1 MSTNQRPMFNVFR
14 KVNFDDSIEK
24 IEWRT
29 YYPYTRS
36 FRNNDIIEIVI
47 NQSTTEQLSTKNEI
61 LRVNSMIDIRSA
73 ISCEGVSI
81 KGNPRNLNPRFIRG
95 IRNITLYCF
104 GVCGFWALQSTLF
117 DATYD
122 SQLLVSG
129 KIIKTGD
136 GDVSFVNNAPA
147 FMFSS
152 VKYILGG
159 GSKEMELVQ
168 DPGIVSTVR
177 GYLCYTSEDSKHLAI
192 SGWNFPNSPKLNPDG
207 TFTFLIPLRHF
218 FNIFNDYRTVIC
230 GMQTFTFTRANND
243 ANCFIVKEKTPTSNT
258 TVKMDIQNVELKIK
272 RIYPESGIKE
282 KLLEGV
288 AANNSII
295 MPYRQWD
302 VQVKTLAAGAIS
314 DAWAVKTTSHVESP
328 RYVIKNWI
336 NLKKDPTYFNH
347 INITNIKLSLNAERF
362 PTERMR
368 LNFDNNDYNEAHFR
382 YTEFQSSYLNCSE
395 KRTILDYDVFKERT
409 LFVIDCSRRDENE
422 RPSTV
427 DVRLEIEAAQGFPE
441 NTRAY
446 CIIIHDCIMEYLPL
460 DNIVNNLKA

>member
-1 MSTNQRPMFNVFR
+1 MFNVFR

-47 NQSTTEQLSTKNEI
+47 NQST
-61 LRVNSMIDIRSA
+61 
-73 ISCEGVSI
+73 
-81 KGNPRNLNPRFIRG
+81 
-95 IRNITLYCF
+95 
-104 GVCGFWALQSTLF
+104 LF

-152 VKYILGG
+152 VKYVLGG

-168 DPGIVSTVR
+168 DPGIVSIVR

-243 ANCFIVKEKTPTSNT
+243 ANCFIVKEKTPTSNI

-295 MPYRQWD
+295 MPYRQCD

-314 DAWAVKTTSHVESP
+314 DPWAW
-328 RYVIKNWI
+328 KNWI
-336 NLKKDPTYFNH
+336 NLKKDPTYFDH
-347 INITNIKLSLNAERF
+347 INITNIKLSLNAESF
-362 PTERMR
+362 PTEKMR

-395 KRTILDYDVFKERT
+395 KRPILDYDVFKEHT

-446 CIIIHDCIMEYLPL
+446 CIIIHDCIIEYLPL

>member
-47 NQSTTEQLSTKNEI
+47 NQST
-61 LRVNSMIDIRSA
+61 
-73 ISCEGVSI
+73 
-81 KGNPRNLNPRFIRG
+81 
-95 IRNITLYCF
+95 
-104 GVCGFWALQSTLF
+104 LF

-152 VKYILGG
+152 VKYVLGG

-177 GYLCYTSEDSKHLAI
+177 GYLGYTSEDSKHLAI

-272 RIYPESGIKE
+272 RIYPESAIKE

-314 DAWAVKTTSHVESP
+314 DA
-328 RYVIKNWI
+328 
-336 NLKKDPTYFNH
+336 
-347 INITNIKLSLNAERF
+347 
-362 PTERMR
+362 
-368 LNFDNNDYNEAHFR
+368 
-382 YTEFQSSYLNCSE
+382 E
-395 KRTILDYDVFKERT
+395 KRPILDYDVFKERT

>member
-1 MSTNQRPMFNVFR
+1 MSTNQRPIFNVFR

-36 FRNNDIIEIVI
+36 FRNNDVIEIVI
-47 NQSTTEQLSTKNEI
+47 N
-61 LRVNSMIDIRSA
+61 
-73 ISCEGVSI
+73 
-81 KGNPRNLNPRFIRG
+81 
-95 IRNITLYCF
+95 
-104 GVCGFWALQSTLF
+104 QSTLF

-152 VKYILGG
+152 VKYVLGG

-168 DPGIVSTVR
+168 DPGI
-177 GYLCYTSEDSKHLAI
+177 
-192 SGWNFPNSPKLNPDG
+192 
-207 TFTFLIPLRHF
+207 
-218 FNIFNDYRTVIC
+218 
-230 GMQTFTFTRANND
+230 TFTFTRANND
-243 ANCFIVKEKTPTSNT
+243 TNCFIVKEKTPTSNT

-302 VQVKTLAAGAIS
+302 VQVKILAAGAVS

-328 RYVIKNWI
+328 RYVIVCFQVEKLDK
-336 NLKKDPTYFNH
+336 LKKDPTYFDH
-347 INITNIKLSLNAERF
+347 INITNIKLSLNAESF

-395 KRTILDYDVFKERT
+395 KRPISDYDIFKEH
-409 LFVIDCSRRDENE
+409 CSRRDENE

-427 DVRLEIEAAQGFPE
+427 DVKLEIEASQGFPE

>member
-1 MSTNQRPMFNVFR
+1 MVLIFDHPQQQDIIDIPVQSTSVLRKTSCDTVTSGGCVPNVTMSTSQRPMFNVFR
-14 KVNFDDSIEK
+14 KVKFDDSIEK

-36 FRNNDIIEIVI
+36 FRNNDVIEIVI
-47 NQSTTEQLSTKNEI
+47 N
-61 LRVNSMIDIRSA
+61 
-73 ISCEGVSI
+73 
-81 KGNPRNLNPRFIRG
+81 
-95 IRNITLYCF
+95 
-104 GVCGFWALQSTLF
+104 QSTLF

-136 GDVSFVNNAPA
+136 GDVSFVNNAAA

-152 VKYILGG
+152 VKYVLGG

-168 DPGIVSTVR
+168 DTGI
-177 GYLCYTSEDSKHLAI
+177 
-192 SGWNFPNSPKLNPDG
+192 
-207 TFTFLIPLRHF
+207 HF

-243 ANCFIVKEKTPTSNT
+243 ANCFLVKEKTPTGNT
-258 TVKMDIQNVELKIK
+258 TVKMDIENVELKIK

-282 KLLEGV
+282 ILLEGV

-295 MPYRQWD
+295 IPYRQWD
-302 VQVKTLAAGAIS
+302 VQVKSLPAGAIS
-314 DAWAVKTTSHVESP
+314 DAWAVKTTSHIESP
-328 RYVIKNWI
+328 RYVIVCFQVEKLD
-336 NLKKDPTYFNH
+336 NLNKDPTYFDH
-347 INITNIKLSLNAERF
+347 INITNIKLSLNAEGF

-368 LNFDNNDYNEAHFR
+368 LNFGNNDYNEAHFR

-395 KRTILDYDVFKERT
+395 KRPLLDYNVFKERT
-409 LFVIDCSRRDENE
+409 LFVIDCSRRDKDE

-441 NTRAY
+441 NTKAY

>member
-1 MSTNQRPMFNVFR
+1 
-14 KVNFDDSIEK
+14 
-24 IEWRT
+24 
-29 YYPYTRS
+29 
-36 FRNNDIIEIVI
+36 
-47 NQSTTEQLSTKNEI
+47 
-61 LRVNSMIDIRSA
+61 
-73 ISCEGVSI
+73 
-81 KGNPRNLNPRFIRG
+81 
-95 IRNITLYCF
+95 
-104 GVCGFWALQSTLF
+104 
-117 DATYD
+117 
-122 SQLLVSG
+122 
-129 KIIKTGD
+129 
-136 GDVSFVNNAPA
+136 
-147 FMFSS
+147 
-152 VKYILGG
+152 
-159 GSKEMELVQ
+159 MELVQ

-218 FNIFNDYRTVIC
+218 FNVFNDYRTVIC

-243 ANCFIVKEKTPTSNT
+243 ANCFIVKEKTPSSNT

-272 RIYPESGIKE
+272 RIYPESAIKE

-288 AANNSII
+288 AANSSII

-314 DAWAVKTTSHVESP
+314 DAWA
-328 RYVIKNWI
+328 KNWI
-336 NLKKDPTYFNH
+336 NLKKGPTYFDH
-347 INITNIKLSLNAERF
+347 INITNIKLSLNAESF

-395 KRTILDYDVFKERT
+395 KRPILDYDVFKEH
-409 LFVIDCSRRDENE
+409 CSRRDENE

-441 NTRAY
+441 NIRAY

-460 DNIVNNLKA
+460 DNIVNNPKLS

>member
-14 KVNFDDSIEK
+14 KVKFDDSIEK

-36 FRNNDIIEIVI
+36 LSFRNNDVIEIVI
-47 NQSTTEQLSTKNEI
+47 N
-61 LRVNSMIDIRSA
+61 
-73 ISCEGVSI
+73 
-81 KGNPRNLNPRFIRG
+81 
-95 IRNITLYCF
+95 
-104 GVCGFWALQSTLF
+104 QSTLF

-136 GDVSFVNNAPA
+136 GDVSFVNNAAA

-152 VKYILGG
+152 VKYVLGG

-168 DPGIVSTVR
+168 DTGIVSTVR
-177 GYLCYTSEDSKHLAI
+177 GYLCYTPEDSNHLGI

-207 TFTFLIPLRHF
+207 TFSFLIPLKHF

-230 GMQTFTFTRANND
+230 GTQTFTFTSANND
-243 ANCFIVKEKTPTSNT
+243 ANCFVVKEKTPTGNT
-258 TVKMDIQNVELKIK
+258 TVKMDIENVELKIK
-272 RIYPESGIKE
+272 RIYPQS
-282 KLLEGV
+282 
-288 AANNSII
+288 
-295 MPYRQWD
+295 QWYQRNI
-302 VQVKTLAAGAIS
+302 VG
-314 DAWAVKTTSHVESP
+314 
-328 RYVIKNWI
+328 RYVIVCFQVEKFD
-336 NLKKDPTYFNH
+336 NLKKDPTYFDH
-347 INITNIKLSLNAERF
+347 INITNIKLSLNAESF

-368 LNFDNNDYNEAHFR
+368 LNFGNNDYNEAHFR

-395 KRTILDYDVFKERT
+395 KRPLLDYNVFKERT

-441 NTRAY
+441 NTKAY

>member
-47 NQSTTEQLSTKNEI
+47 NQST
-61 LRVNSMIDIRSA
+61 
-73 ISCEGVSI
+73 
-81 KGNPRNLNPRFIRG
+81 
-95 IRNITLYCF
+95 
-104 GVCGFWALQSTLF
+104 LF

-152 VKYILGG
+152 VKYVLGG
-159 GSKEMELVQ
+159 GSKKMELVQ

-192 SGWNFPNSPKLNPDG
+192 SGWNFPNSLKLNPDG

-218 FNIFNDYRTVIC
+218 FNIFNDYRT
-230 GMQTFTFTRANND
+230 TFKFTRANND

-282 KLLEGV
+282 KLLEGD

-295 MPYRQWD
+295 MPYRYWD

-314 DAWAVKTTSHVESP
+314 FTH
-328 RYVIKNWI
+328 
-336 NLKKDPTYFNH
+336 
-347 INITNIKLSLNAERF
+347 
-362 PTERMR
+362 
-368 LNFDNNDYNEAHFR
+368 
-382 YTEFQSSYLNCSE
+382 
-395 KRTILDYDVFKERT
+395 
-409 LFVIDCSRRDENE
+409 
-422 RPSTV
+422 
-427 DVRLEIEAAQGFPE
+427 
-441 NTRAY
+441 
-446 CIIIHDCIMEYLPL
+446 
-460 DNIVNNLKA
+460 

>member
-47 NQSTTEQLSTKNEI
+47 NQST
-61 LRVNSMIDIRSA
+61 
-73 ISCEGVSI
+73 
-81 KGNPRNLNPRFIRG
+81 
-95 IRNITLYCF
+95 
-104 GVCGFWALQSTLF
+104 LF

-136 GDVSFVNNAPA
+136 GDVSFVNNAPV

-152 VKYILGG
+152 VKYMYLV
-159 GSKEMELVQ
+159 EMELVQ

-192 SGWNFPNSPKLNPDG
+192 SGWNFPNSPKLNPDR

-230 GMQTFTFTRANND
+230 GMQTLHFTRANND
-243 ANCFIVKEKTPTSNT
+243 ANCFIVKEKTPTS
-258 TVKMDIQNVELKIK
+258 TVRACLIEPYKRRLTRDIQNVELKIK

-295 MPYRQWD
+295 MPYMQWD

-328 RYVIKNWI
+328 RYVIVCFQVEKLDK
-336 NLKKDPTYFNH
+336 LKKDPTYFDH
-347 INITNIKLSLNAERF
+347 INITNIKLSLNAESF

-395 KRTILDYDVFKERT
+395 KRLILDYDVFNERT

-446 CIIIHDCIMEYLPL
+446 CI
-460 DNIVNNLKA
+460 

>member
-1 MSTNQRPMFNVFR
+1 
-14 KVNFDDSIEK
+14 
-24 IEWRT
+24 
-29 YYPYTRS
+29 
-36 FRNNDIIEIVI
+36 
-47 NQSTTEQLSTKNEI
+47 
-61 LRVNSMIDIRSA
+61 
-73 ISCEGVSI
+73 
-81 KGNPRNLNPRFIRG
+81 
-95 IRNITLYCF
+95 
-104 GVCGFWALQSTLF
+104 
-117 DATYD
+117 
-122 SQLLVSG
+122 
-129 KIIKTGD
+129 
-136 GDVSFVNNAPA
+136 
-147 FMFSS
+147 
-152 VKYILGG
+152 
-159 GSKEMELVQ
+159 MELVQ

-243 ANCFIVKEKTPTSNT
+243 ANCFIVKEKTSTSNT

-272 RIYPESGIKE
+272 SIYPESGIKE

-328 RYVIKNWI
+328 RYVIVCFQVEK
-336 NLKKDPTYFNH
+336 LDKFKKDPTYFDH
-347 INITNIKLSLNAERF
+347 INITNIKLSLNAESF
-362 PTERMR
+362 PTKRMR

-382 YTEFQSSYLNCSE
+382 YTEFQSSYLNGPLHE
-395 KRTILDYDVFKERT
+395 KRPILDYDVFKERT
-409 LFVIDCSRRDENE
+409 LLVIDCSKRDENE

-446 CIIIHDCIMEYLPL
+446 CLIIHDCIMEYLPL

>member
-47 NQSTTEQLSTKNEI
+47 NQST
-61 LRVNSMIDIRSA
+61 
-73 ISCEGVSI
+73 
-81 KGNPRNLNPRFIRG
+81 F
-95 IRNITLYCF
+95 
-104 GVCGFWALQSTLF
+104 F

-152 VKYILGG
+152 VKYVLGG

-168 DPGIVSTVR
+168 DPGI
-177 GYLCYTSEDSKHLAI
+177 YLCYTSEDSKHLAI

-207 TFTFLIPLRHF
+207 TFTFLIPLGHF
-218 FNIFNDYRTVIC
+218 FNIFNDYRTIIC

-314 DAWAVKTTSHVESP
+314 DTWAVKTTLHVESP
-328 RYVIKNWI
+328 RYVIV
-336 NLKKDPTYFNH
+336 
-347 INITNIKLSLNAERF
+347 R
-362 PTERMR
+362 
-368 LNFDNNDYNEAHFR
+368 
-382 YTEFQSSYLNCSE
+382 
-395 KRTILDYDVFKERT
+395 RTIG
-409 LFVIDCSRRDENE
+409 IMPQW
-422 RPSTV
+422 RP
-427 DVRLEIEAAQGFPE
+427 
-441 NTRAY
+441 
-446 CIIIHDCIMEYLPL
+446 
-460 DNIVNNLKA
+460 

>member
-47 NQSTTEQLSTKNEI
+47 NQST
-61 LRVNSMIDIRSA
+61 
-73 ISCEGVSI
+73 
-81 KGNPRNLNPRFIRG
+81 
-95 IRNITLYCF
+95 
-104 GVCGFWALQSTLF
+104 LF

-152 VKYILGG
+152 VKYVLGG

-314 DAWAVKTTSHVESP
+314 DAWA
-328 RYVIKNWI
+328 KNWI
-336 NLKKDPTYFNH
+336 NLKKDPTYFDH
-347 INITNIKLSLNAERF
+347 INITNIKLSLNAESF
-362 PTERMR
+362 PTERMH

-395 KRTILDYDVFKERT
+395 KRPILDFDVFKERT
-409 LFVIDCSRRDENE
+409 LFVLDCSRRDENE

>member
-47 NQSTTEQLSTKNEI
+47 NQST
-61 LRVNSMIDIRSA
+61 
-73 ISCEGVSI
+73 
-81 KGNPRNLNPRFIRG
+81 
-95 IRNITLYCF
+95 
-104 GVCGFWALQSTLF
+104 LF

-122 SQLLVSG
+122 SQLLGSG

-136 GDVSFVNNAPA
+136 GDISFVNNAPA

-152 VKYILGG
+152 VKYVLGG

-168 DPGIVSTVR
+168 D
-177 GYLCYTSEDSKHLAI
+177 LCYTSEDSKHLAI
-192 SGWNFPNSPKLNPDG
+192 LGWNFPNSPKLNPDG

-243 ANCFIVKEKTPTSNT
+243 ANCFFVKEKTPTSNT

-328 RYVIKNWI
+328 RYVIVCFQVEKLDK
-336 NLKKDPTYFNH
+336 LKKDPTYFDH
-347 INITNIKLSLNAERF
+347 INMTNIKLSLNAESF

-368 LNFDNNDYNEAHFR
+368 LNFDSNDYNEAHFR
-382 YTEFQSSYLNCSE
+382 YTELQSSYLNCSE
-395 KRTILDYDVFKERT
+395 KRPILDYDIFRAEPALKERT

-460 DNIVNNLKA
+460 DNIANNLKA

>member
-1 MSTNQRPMFNVFR
+1 MSTYQRPMFNVFR

-47 NQSTTEQLSTKNEI
+47 NQST
-61 LRVNSMIDIRSA
+61 
-73 ISCEGVSI
+73 
-81 KGNPRNLNPRFIRG
+81 
-95 IRNITLYCF
+95 
-104 GVCGFWALQSTLF
+104 LF

-136 GDVSFVNNAPA
+136 GDVSFVNNASA

-152 VKYILGG
+152 VKYVLGG

-168 DPGIVSTVR
+168 DP
-177 GYLCYTSEDSKHLAI
+177 
-192 SGWNFPNSPKLNPDG
+192 
-207 TFTFLIPLRHF
+207 
-218 FNIFNDYRTVIC
+218 
-230 GMQTFTFTRANND
+230 
-243 ANCFIVKEKTPTSNT
+243 
-258 TVKMDIQNVELKIK
+258 
-272 RIYPESGIKE
+272 
-282 KLLEGV
+282 
-288 AANNSII
+288 
-295 MPYRQWD
+295 
-302 VQVKTLAAGAIS
+302 
-314 DAWAVKTTSHVESP
+314 
-328 RYVIKNWI
+328 
-336 NLKKDPTYFNH
+336 
-347 INITNIKLSLNAERF
+347 
-362 PTERMR
+362 
-368 LNFDNNDYNEAHFR
+368 
-382 YTEFQSSYLNCSE
+382 
-395 KRTILDYDVFKERT
+395 
-409 LFVIDCSRRDENE
+409 DCSRRDENE

>member
-47 NQSTTEQLSTKNEI
+47 NQST
-61 LRVNSMIDIRSA
+61 
-73 ISCEGVSI
+73 
-81 KGNPRNLNPRFIRG
+81 
-95 IRNITLYCF
+95 
-104 GVCGFWALQSTLF
+104 LF

-122 SQLLVSG
+122 SQLS
-129 KIIKTGD
+129 
-136 GDVSFVNNAPA
+136 DVSFVNNAPA

-152 VKYILGG
+152 VKYVLGG

-230 GMQTFTFTRANND
+230 GMQTFIFTRANND

-272 RIYPESGIKE
+272 RIYPESAIKE

-302 VQVKTLAAGAIS
+302 VQVKT
-314 DAWAVKTTSHVESP
+314 TSHVESP
-328 RYVIKNWI
+328 RYVIVCFQVEKLDK
-336 NLKKDPTYFNH
+336 LKKYPTYFDH
-347 INITNIKLSLNAERF
+347 INITNIKLSLNAESF

-395 KRTILDYDVFKERT
+395 KRPILDYDVFKERT
-409 LFVIDCSRRDENE
+409 LFVIDCSRHDENE

-460 DNIVNNLKA
+460 DNIVNNLKT

>member
-14 KVNFDDSIEK
+14 KVKFDDSIEK

-36 FRNNDIIEIVI
+36 FRNNGVIEIVI
-47 NQSTTEQLSTKNEI
+47 N
-61 LRVNSMIDIRSA
+61 
-73 ISCEGVSI
+73 
-81 KGNPRNLNPRFIRG
+81 
-95 IRNITLYCF
+95 
-104 GVCGFWALQSTLF
+104 QSTLF

-136 GDVSFVNNAPA
+136 GDVSFVNNAAA

-152 VKYILGG
+152 VKYVLGG

-168 DPGIVSTVR
+168 DTGIVSTVR
-177 GYLCYTSEDSKHLAI
+177 GYLCYMPEDSNHLGI

-207 TFTFLIPLRHF
+207 TFSFLIPLKHF

-230 GMQTFTFTRANND
+230 GTQTFTFTRANND
-243 ANCFIVKEKTPTSNT
+243 ANCFVVKEKTPTGNT
-258 TVKMDIQNVELKIK
+258 TVKMDIENVELKIK

-282 KLLEGV
+282 ILLEGV

-295 MPYRQWD
+295 IPYRQWD
-302 VQVKTLAAGAIS
+302 VQVKSLAAGAIS
-314 DAWAVKTTSHVESP
+314 DAWAVKTTSHIESP
-328 RYVIKNWI
+328 RYVILCFQVEKFD
-336 NLKKDPTYFNH
+336 NLKKDPTYFDH
-347 INITNIKLSLNAERF
+347 INITNIKLSLNAESF

-368 LNFDNNDYNEAHFR
+368 LNFGNNDYNEAHFR

-395 KRTILDYDVFKERT
+395 KRPLLDYNVFKERT

-441 NTRAY
+441 NTKAY